1 MLRLLARSHL
11 FIVKLQVLII
21 AALLHLLHE
30 VLIIG
35 FHSGV
40 ILLVLIIP
48 ANVYG
53 AEYLPHELIS
63 SDALLFPSVIYGY
76 RPSVSDLMMIS
87 GGSGPRFPS

>member
-1 MLRLLARSHL
+1 MLLLLARRHL
-11 FIVKLQVLII
+11 IFVELQVLII

-53 AEYLPHELIS
+53 AEYLPHELIPT
-63 SDALLFPSVIYGY
+63 DALFFPSVISGI
-76 RPSVSDLMMIS
+76 RPSVSDSMMIS
-87 GGSGPRFPS
+87 GCSGPRFLS